1 MLKNYFLAL
10 VAVLALLV
18 AGCSKPDTPK
28 PDSNKDNPTDTQP
41 GGNDQPGNDE
51 PGNDEP
57 GNDEPGKD
65 EGKITAADF
74 VGTWG
79 QGEDTDMLV
88 LKEDGTFSE
97 KGWEETIAGKWAY
110 NENDSTITMTPDG
123 GDAVVRVVLLIG
135 GKAWLVFIEENGEGE
150 YKSRFTNSYRKAG
163 ATVKSA
169 PLGDGRWDSP
179 HSGFKPAEYNDE
191 ADYRICLV
199 VAGNKIDLYVPMWGY
214 HIQGTFTQ
222 EDGRIKI
229 STDDDHIWA
238 AKEINVVDSYDWYFG
253 WNAWGDGPD
262 AGPSMNP
269 ETFELNGY
277 TWYTVNE
284 LKNMGHA
291 PDPDKPDHTFET
303 AIWEAAQQLHDEAM
317 DLCDFELCVTDD
329 GKEAFGGAVG
339 LTPWFYKR

>member
-41 GGNDQPGNDE
+41 GGNDQPGK
-51 PGNDEP
+51 DEP

-65 EGKITAADF
+65 EGKITSADF

-97 KGWEETIAGKWAY
+97 KGGEETISGKWAY

-123 GDAVVRVVLLIG
+123 GDAVVRDVLLIG

-169 PLGDGRWDSP
+169 PLGDGRWDAP

-291 PDPDKPDHTFET
+291 PDSDKPDHTFET

-329 GKEAFGGAVG
+329 GKEAYGGAVG